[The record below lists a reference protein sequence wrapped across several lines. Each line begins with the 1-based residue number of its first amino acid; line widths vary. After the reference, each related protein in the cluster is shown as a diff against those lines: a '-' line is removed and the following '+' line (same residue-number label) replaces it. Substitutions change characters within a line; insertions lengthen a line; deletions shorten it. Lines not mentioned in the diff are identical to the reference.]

1 MDDLP
6 WTEKYRPDN
15 FDKIILNSENRIFFN
30 EILNKNIFPNILLY
44 GPPGSGKTTTIINI
58 IDRYQQ
64 LNNQQD
70 KSLVIHLN
78 ASDDRGIDIIRNNIS
93 QFVNSNTLF
102 THGIKF
108 IILDEVD
115 YMTKNAQQALKQ
127 LLKINNEK
135 IRYCL
140 ICNYISR
147 IDDGLLED
155 FIVTRF
161 NQLPEKSIIEFLDT
175 INQREGLGMSRDTLL
190 DIKKYYNSDIRS
202 MINYMQNNINIYN
215 TNNKTNNITNNI
227 TNNKTNNITTKL
239 AKITTISDDLLNAIF
254 INNTNKSL
262 NHFTDLI
269 KSSSMTLL
277 IDYRIILK
285 KYINYLITR
294 HQTLINSRNIRHDLQ
309 FIYNNIDTNYAIP
322 YIYYLFSNK

>member
-1 MDDLP
+1 MDDLT

-58 IDRYQQ
+58 INRYQQ

-102 THGIKF
+102 TDGIKF

-175 INQREGLGMSRDTLL
+175 INQCEGLGMSRDTLL

-215 TNNKTNNITNNI
+215 TNNKTNNITNNK
-227 TNNKTNNITTKL
+227 TNNKTTKL
-239 AKITTISDDLLNAIF
+239 SKITTISDDLLNAIF

-322 YIYYLFSNK
+322 YIYYLLTNK

>member
-58 IDRYQQ
+58 INRYQQ

-102 THGIKF
+102 TDGIKF

-190 DIKKYYNSDIRS
+190 DIRKYYNSDIRS

-215 TNNKTNNITNNI
+215 TNTKTNNITNNI
-227 TNNKTNNITTKL
+227 TTKL
-239 AKITTISDDLLNAIF
+239 SKITTISDDLLNAIF